1 MRKLYFLPILIAV
14 AGLSLGA
21 PANAGKDDLVGTK
34 IVNDMRIEFYMES
47 PKHGMVMTSGKPMVM
62 RGAMKMVAA
71 PTHHPEVKVLDAKSG
86 RFIPYLDV
94 VLRFERV
101 PKGDTFNIPLP
112 PMLGGWFHYGRNAT
126 LPGKGKYRVTVEVI
140 PQELM
145 RYKRMAKKWASP
157 ARVTFDYN
165 W

>member
-1 MRKLYFLPILIAV
+1 MRKVYSLPILIAF
-14 AGLSLGA
+14 AGLCLGG
-21 PANAGKDDLVGTK
+21 PANAGKEDLVGTK
-34 IVNDMRIEFYMES
+34 VVNDMRIEFYMES
-47 PKHGMVMTSGKPMVM
+47 PKHGMVMTSGKPMM
-62 RGAMKMVAA
+62 MMGT
-71 PTHHPEVKVLDAKSG
+71 PTHHPEVKVFDTQSG
-86 RFIPYLDV
+86 KFIPYLDV
-94 VLRFERV
+94 VLRVEKL
-101 PKGDTFNIPLP
+101 PKGKTFKIPLP